1 MDELGRVI
9 ANLMNSMPGGGTDGA
24 EPSAPPD
31 GTSEPFA
38 TAGMDATETGAGM
51 TEGGNPEGGSDGDL
65 RHCSP
70 ASEAGTSWKCSAP
83 WAAVCR
89 LIIIKCSSCLH

>member
-31 GTSEPFA
+31 GRPSRLPPRGWMPRKPA
-38 TAGMDATETGAGM
+38 
-51 TEGGNPEGGSDGDL
+51 PE
-65 RHCSP
+65 
-70 ASEAGTSWKCSAP
+70 
-83 WAAVCR
+83 
-89 LIIIKCSSCLH
+89 